1 MLKLQRKNLEGVEG
15 DALVDLLRPR
25 AVYFCEERQE
35 ARRRAGAMCDWRPGL
50 RAALL
55 ALRSG
60 LMFTE
65 CSASEQYNN
74 DPRFIALRANE
85 GYMQATCG
93 SPLQRA

>member
-1 MLKLQRKNLEGVEG
+1 MLELEKQKFEGVEG

-25 AVYFCEERQE
+25 AVYFCVERQE
-35 ARRRAGAMCDWRPGL
+35 ANRRAGAMSDWRPGL

-65 CSASEQYNN
+65 RSASEQYNN
-74 DPRFIALRANE
+74 SRRFLALRGNE
-85 GYMQATCG
+85 GLLQATG
-93 SPLQRA
+93 KKPHQR